1 MLAVIL
7 ILVIYLLYL
16 VISYHRIED
25 NLALQVETSDEGG
38 QQETKKLTTG
48 EQYSALTYNIGF
60 GAYTPDFSFFMDGG
74 KSSWAK
80 SKDCVLDTVQ
90 GAGDLAASLNPD
102 FAMIEEI
109 DLDSTRSYHV
119 NEYDMLRNCF
129 PNDYYVFAQNYDSA
143 FLFYPFTQPHGSS
156 KSGIG
161 LFSKYPVTSAL
172 RRSLPI
178 STSFS
183 KFLDLDRCYSI
194 SRVPV
199 DNGKELVI
207 FALHMSAYGNSDAI
221 REGQIAMLSAD
232 MQKEYEVG
240 NYVLCGGD
248 FNHDLKASDGD
259 EEEHESWAYP
269 FPREALPEHFSFCID
284 ALSEEERNAMWNS
297 ARNADMAYV
306 PDVTYTVTLD
316 GFIVSDN
323 IECLTYENV
332 DTGYSYSDHDP
343 VYMEFKLK

>member
-119 NEYDMLRNCF
+119 NEYDILRNCF

-156 KSGIG
+156 KSGIEKK
-161 LFSKYPVTSAL
+161 LADIDILQQIL
-172 RRSLPI
+172 RSGQMLQHFKGAGRQWQG
-178 STSFS
+178 T
-183 KFLDLDRCYSI
+183 CY
-194 SRVPV
+194 
-199 DNGKELVI
+199 
-207 FALHMSAYGNSDAI
+207 F
-221 REGQIAMLSAD
+221 
-232 MQKEYEVG
+232 
-240 NYVLCGGD
+240 
-248 FNHDLKASDGD
+248 
-259 EEEHESWAYP
+259 
-269 FPREALPEHFSFCID
+269 
-284 ALSEEERNAMWNS
+284 
-297 ARNADMAYV
+297 
-306 PDVTYTVTLD
+306 
-316 GFIVSDN
+316 
-323 IECLTYENV
+323 CLTYV
-332 DTGYSYSDHDP
+332 SIRQQ
-343 VYMEFKLK
+343 